1 MLSRVEEFHGPTPG
15 SLQGLLAIRIGMV
28 ALFLA
33 VVWGSDL
40 NAVTR
45 TSVVPQQIG
54 VEQRLEAENVLGT
67 RLLGWTYRWHI
78 RFSFT
83 ACLGGVSS

>member
-67 RLLGWTYRWHI
+67 RLLGWTY
-78 RFSFT
+78 
-83 ACLGGVSS
+83 